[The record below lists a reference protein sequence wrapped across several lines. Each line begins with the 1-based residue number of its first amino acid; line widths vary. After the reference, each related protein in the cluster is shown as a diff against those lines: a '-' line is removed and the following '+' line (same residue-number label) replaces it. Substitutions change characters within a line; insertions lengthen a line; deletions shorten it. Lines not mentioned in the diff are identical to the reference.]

1 MDKKHLK
8 ATAHWVKWAFKDSTS
23 EYFPA
28 VILHVGGGY
37 MSVIADT
44 HRSMEAQTAAAEG
57 QARQPLSEVPGSP
70 PKGAFDTLE
79 GGDDAWPLLL
89 LLVVAAVIAFMVVLI
104 IGTVVL
110 TRRDAKKLSLKTPMA
125 ATIASLTRKSLTAKT
140 PLPAA
145 PVSNAVSESSA
156 PDTVSIE
163 MAKVTG
169 IAPGHQ
175 NDSEATGHV
184 SSDKAMENPNS
195 SSVSEH
201 GLATESGTLNTTSE
215 ISGPEHSTLDTET
228 VGAATEPANAS
239 VSAAGG
245 GEGRNYVSTDEA
257 MNVTGDEGMSVMKFS
272 DNAVASLSSTMD
284 VTVVRLDVSDNAQTL
299 STEEVEIA
307 KSWTPGLAASND
319 TTGSVQGIT
328 ST

>member
-1 MDKKHLK
+1 M
-8 ATAHWVKWAFKDSTS
+8 FKP
-23 EYFPA
+23 EGK
-28 VILHVGGGY
+28 VGGKSKDAQPASGTAPP
-37 MSVIADT
+37 SVTVSKPAGSPAT
-44 HRSMEAQTAAAEG
+44 SSSRLPASSSSHATG
-57 QARQPLSEVPGSP
+57 PGSSP
-70 PKGAFDTLE
+70 ISEIIAALPVTEERNPKK
-79 GGDDAWPLLL
+79 PILL
-89 LLVVAAVIAFMVVLI
+89 LLVVAAVIAFVVVLI

-110 TRRDAKKLSLKTPMA
+110 TRRDAKKLSLKTPIA
-125 ATIASLTRKSLTAKT
+125 ATIASLARKSLTAKT

-145 PVSNAVSESSA
+145 PVSNAVNESSA

-163 MAKVTG
+163 MTKVTG

-175 NDSEATGHV
+175 NVSEATGHV

-195 SSVSEH
+195 SSMSEH
-201 GLATESGTLNTTSE
+201 GLATEAGALNTTSE
-215 ISGPEHSTLDTET
+215 VNGPEHSMLDTET

-239 VSAAGG
+239 VSAASGG
-245 GEGRNYVSTDEA
+245 KERNYVSTDEA

-272 DNAVASLSSTMD
+272 DSAVASLSSSMD

-299 STEEVEIA
+299 STEEVKIA
-307 KSWTPGLAASND
+307 KSWTPGLAVSND

>member
-1 MDKKHLK
+1 MSKPEGK
-8 ATAHWVKWAFKDSTS
+8 
-23 EYFPA
+23 
-28 VILHVGGGY
+28 VGGKSKDAQPASGTAPP
-37 MSVIADT
+37 SVTVSKPAGSPAT
-44 HRSMEAQTAAAEG
+44 SSSRLPASSSSHGTG
-57 QARQPLSEVPGSP
+57 PGSSP
-70 PKGAFDTLE
+70 ISEIIAALPVTEERNPKK
-79 GGDDAWPLLL
+79 PLLL

-145 PVSNAVSESSA
+145 PVSNVVSESSA

-184 SSDKAMENPNS
+184 SSDKAMGNPNS

-215 ISGPEHSTLDTET
+215 IDGPEDSTLDTET
-228 VGAATEPANAS
+228 VGAATEPAS

-257 MNVTGDEGMSVMKFS
+257 MNVTDGEGMSVTKFS
-272 DNAVASLSSTMD
+272 DDAVASLSSTMD